1 MSELEASKQL
11 LKESLK
17 RLQNIVSE
25 RIETLE
31 SENSSLRT
39 QIIQLKQEIL
49 KSKSDEKP
57 VAAPKKSAGKS
68 KQRSMD
74 PDLLSAET
82 SSEIDLTL
90 NELKKLVGQN

>member
-1 MSELEASKQL
+1 MAELEASKQL

-25 RIETLE
+25 RIENLE

-49 KSKSDEKP
+49 KLKSEEKP
-57 VAAPKKSAGKS
+57 AAIAKKSSSKS
-68 KQRSMD
+68 KQKTMD

-90 NELKKLVGQN
+90 TELKKLVGQN